1 MIAHDDPPV
10 PDAPEILQTEPR
22 ADETIRLRQGAVP
35 RAVQDDRH
43 ARVRSVGA
51 GHPRGPEGLDDF
63 QPVSA
68 REGDGHRGFSCGQ
81 RRQIPGRRRA
91 PEVAHGCAW
100 QRHAFEG
107 DPHTDVHIADR
118 FVSGPIDGSHPERM
132 RPRHEVGRLVEE
144 REGLLVSDFDG
155 DPVHAEDDGRQSTIV
170 MGPGLDDRETAD
182 QVSLGRS
189 NQFEDRRRPVHDHG
203 NLLADPGDEL
213 ARIHRLNDHPQPMSS
228 LGPVVG
234 RPSDGEIAT
243 RSALGA

>member
-10 PDAPEILQTEPR
+10 TDSPEILQTEAR
-22 ADETIRLRQGAVP
+22 ADETIGLRQGAIP
-35 RAVQDDRH
+35 RGVQDDGH
-43 ARVRSVGA
+43 AHLRSVDA
-51 GHPRGPEGLDDF
+51 GHPRGPECLDDF

-68 REGDGHRGFSCGQ
+68 RDRDGHRGFSCGH
-81 RRQIPGRRRA
+81 RWQIPGRRRA
-91 PEVAHGCAW
+91 PEVANGCAR

-107 DPHTDVHIADR
+107 DPDADIHIADR
-118 FVSGPIDGSHPERM
+118 FVPGPIDGSHPERM

-144 REGLLVSDFDG
+144 REGLFVPDFGG
-155 DPVHAEDDGRQSTIV
+155 DPVHAEDDGGQSTV
-170 MGPGLDDRETAD
+170 VVGPGFDDRETAD

-213 ARIHRLNDHPQPMSS
+213 ARIHRLDDHPEPMSP
-228 LGPVVG
+228 LGSVVG
-234 RPSDGEIAT
+234 RPSDREIAI